1 MAPSTTGFVSR
12 IRSRSSTQVVCV
24 ILICRKGV
32 DRFQEMMTTIAV
44 MFCMLVCSA
53 SYFCRDFP
61 PEQTLPSSTVSM
73 RTPNVFL
80 IQGLL
85 FC

>member
-32 DRFQEMMTTIAV
+32 DRFQGMMTTIAV
-44 MFCMLVCSA
+44 RFSMLVCSA
-53 SYFCRDFP
+53 SYFFCGVFP
-61 PEQTLPSSTVSM
+61 PEERLPSSTVFM

-80 IQGLL
+80 
-85 FC
+85 